1 MDLIHASAR
10 DLVRW
15 IARREVSAVE
25 VLSAHLDRIRDVNPR
40 LNAIVTLAP
49 ESDLRRQAE
58 AADRAVAGGESL
70 GPLHGLPIAVKD
82 LHRTAGLRTTL
93 GSPIF
98 ADSIP
103 DADDLIVERH
113 RAAGAI
119 VVGKTNTPEFGAG
132 SQTFNA
138 VFGITR
144 NPWDPARTTGGSS
157 GGSAAALAS
166 GMVPLA
172 DGSDF
177 GGSLRNPASFCGVFG
192 LRPTP
197 GRVPVWPEEA
207 PWFPVPVQGPM
218 ARTAADAAL
227 LLSAIAGPDRRDPRS
242 LETPGASFRQPLER
256 DFRGVRV
263 AWAGDFA
270 GLPFDSSVREALVPA
285 RQALSDLGC
294 EVEEDAPDMAG
305 ASDIFDAWRA
315 WWFETL
321 LGPLLDRRR
330 AGMKDTVVWNIEQ
343 GRKLGGPDLA
353 AASRRWARLLD
364 RARRFFERHD
374 FMALPTVQ
382 VPPFPVEVEWVRE
395 IAGVEMETY
404 TEWMGSCSL
413 ISVLGAPAASAPFGL
428 TRDGLPVGL
437 QIVGRPRDD
446 FGVLQLAHA
455 LERPRRP
462 PDSEPLAEA
471 SPRRFGR
478 ASPDASKSMIGKE
491 YGAIPRRS
499 PGLPAN

>member
-1 MDLIHASAR
+1 MELIHAAAR
-10 DLVRW
+10 DLAAA
-15 IARREVSAVE
+15 IARREVSAVD
-25 VLSAHLDRIRDVNPR
+25 VMRAHLDRIGEVNPL

-49 ESDLRRQAE
+49 AEDLLREAE
-58 AADRAVAGGESL
+58 AADRKVGRGESL
-70 GPLHGLPIAVKD
+70 GPLHGLPVAVKD
-82 LHRTAGLRTTL
+82 LHRTAGMRTTL

-98 ADSIP
+98 RDSIP
-103 DADDLIVERH
+103 ARDDLIVERH

-138 VFGITR
+138 VFGVTR

-218 ARTAADAAL
+218 ARTASDAAL
-227 LLSAIAGPDRRDPRS
+227 LLSAMAGPDARDPRS
-242 LETPGASFRQPLER
+242 LETPGASFRRPLER

-263 AWAGDFA
+263 AWAPDFA
-270 GLPFDSSVREALVPA
+270 GLPFDPDVREAIAPA

-294 EVEEDAPDMAG
+294 EVEDDSPDMAG
-305 ASDIFDAWRA
+305 ASTVFDVWRA

-330 AGMKDTVVWNIEQ
+330 AELKDTVVWNIEQ
-343 GRKLGGPDLA
+343 ARTLGASDLA

-364 RARRFFERHD
+364 RVRRFFER
-374 FMALPTVQ
+374 FEFLALPTAQ
-382 VPPFPVEVEWVRE
+382 VPPFPAEVEWVRE
-395 IAGVEMETY
+395 VEGVRMRTY

-413 ISVLGAPAASAPFGL
+413 VSVLGSPAASVPFGA
-428 TRDGLPVGL
+428 TRDGLPVGF

-446 FGVLQLAHA
+446 FGVLCLAHA
-455 LERPRRP
+455 LERPRRA
-462 PDSEPLAEA
+462 PDLEAPSEALPRPGE
-471 SPRRFGR
+471 SPR
-478 ASPDASKSMIGKE
+478 
-491 YGAIPRRS
+491 
-499 PGLPAN
+499 